1 MKRRRARTQPSAQE
15 VLDGLCMDC
24 GVDTIA
30 RGEYYSLRDAIW
42 RAVNPLVIGH
52 LCLECAEDRL
62 GRGLHRGDFSSAP
75 LNKTAARKCAA
86 LAQRLQ
92 RSRPSPRRNA
102 SRRPV
107 WRKNVG
113 LRKRTQSTLGR
124 LSAALLSYRGPD
136 GRVPPETMMSVLR
149 TLTQQ
154 TAPAG
159 SLRKSGS
166 TDVSKSHR

>member
-1 MKRRRARTQPSAQE
+1 MKRRRAQTQPSAQG
-15 VLDGLCMDC
+15 VFDGLCMDC

-30 RGEYYSLRDAIW
+30 RGEYYSLRDSIW
-42 RAVNPLVIGH
+42 RALNPLVIGH

-62 GRGLHRGDFSSAP
+62 GRDLHRGDFSSAP
-75 LNKTAARKCAA
+75 INKTAARKCAA

-92 RSRPSPRRNA
+92 RSQPSPRRDV

-107 WRKNVG
+107 TRKNAG
-113 LRKRTQSTLGR
+113 IKKRAQSTLGR
-124 LSAALLSYRGPD
+124 LSAALLSHRGPD

-154 TAPAG
+154 TGPVG
-159 SLRKSGS
+159 SLRKGGS
-166 TDVSKSHR
+166 ADISKSHR